1 MKPTILGLAAD
12 LAAGRNSSAELTREA
27 LIRIDDR
34 DGEGRRA
41 FITVY
46 REAALAMAETADRLR
61 KFGVAPTPLAG
72 IPLSLKDLLDVRGE
86 VTRAGSVAL
95 ADAPPAL
102 QDAVIVARLRAA
114 GAVFVGRTN
123 MSEFA
128 YGGLGTNPHF
138 GTPGCPADRSR
149 VPGGS
154 SSGAGISVAD
164 RMAVAAIGTDTG
176 GSIRV
181 PAAFA
186 GVVGFKPSQPR
197 VPRDGVFPLSWEMD
211 SVGPLA
217 PSVACCA
224 IVDAVLA
231 GIAPEVPAPRPLRL
245 ARFAL
250 PKAPFLDAMDRT
262 VAVAFE
268 AALSRLSSAGA
279 RIEEVAMPEVDE
291 ILPIRRFIPVEG
303 YAHHRETLARRGDQ
317 YDPFVRM
324 RLEDG
329 ATVLASEY
337 IDLKRYRRAM
347 IERCAALTRGFDALL
362 MPTVPVV
369 PPKISEVREKKPYLE
384 QSALTTRFTSIGNC
398 LDRCAISLP
407 CHAPGSLPIGFSLV
421 GEHGADRDLLAIAL
435 SVETAI
441 RTD

>member
-1 MKPTILGLAAD
+1 MKPTILALAAD
-12 LAAGRNSSAELTREA
+12 LAAGKASSASLTREA
-27 LIRIDDR
+27 LERIADAN
-34 DGEGRRA
+34 GEGARA

-46 REAALAMAETADRLR
+46 REAAPAMAEAADRLR
-61 KFGVAPTPLAG
+61 KFGAVPSPLAG
-72 IPLSLKDLLDVRGE
+72 IPISLKDLLDVRGE
-86 VTRAGSVAL
+86 VTGAGSVAL
-95 ADAPPAL
+95 ADAPPAA
-102 QDAVIVARLRAA
+102 QDAAVVARLRAA

-138 GTPGCPADRSR
+138 GTPGCPADRAR

-154 SSGAGISVAD
+154 SSGAGVSVAD

-176 GSIRV
+176 GSIRI

-186 GVVGFKPSQPR
+186 GIVGFKPSQPR
-197 VPRDGVFPLSWEMD
+197 VPRDGVYPLSLEMD

-231 GIAPEVPAPRPLRL
+231 GIAPAVPAARPLRL

-262 VAVAFE
+262 VAAAFE
-268 AALSRLSSAGA
+268 AALSRLSAAGA
-279 RIEEVAMPEVDE
+279 RIEEIAMPGIDE
-291 ILPIRRFIPVEG
+291 ILPIRLFIPVEG
-303 YAHHRETLARRGDQ
+303 YAHHREMIARRGDR

-324 RLEDG
+324 RFEDG
-329 ATVLASEY
+329 ARVSAAEY
-337 IDLKRYRRAM
+337 IDLKHYRRAM

-407 CHAPGSLPIGFSLV
+407 CHVPGSLPVGFSLV
-421 GEHGADRDLLAIAL
+421 GENGADRELLAVAL
-435 SVETAI
+435 SVEAAI
-441 RTD
+441 RAG